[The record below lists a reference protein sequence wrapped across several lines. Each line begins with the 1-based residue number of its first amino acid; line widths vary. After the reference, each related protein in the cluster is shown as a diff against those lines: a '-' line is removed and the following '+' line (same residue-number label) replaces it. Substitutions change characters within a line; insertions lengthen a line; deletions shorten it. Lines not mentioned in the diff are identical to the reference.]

1 MGCTGPHLAL
11 RRILPG
17 GPLPSRLDCACVQPH
32 IHYGKEAVAP
42 LPTLFL
48 VALVGRLVAQAL
60 DCHVCAYSGEN
71 CFKPMC
77 CLAMVTYGTTTQ
89 TYYTPVRMKVSKP
102 CVPSCFETIYN
113 GCSKLIH
120 TTSCCQQNL
129 CNGSGL
135 LAPWTLALV
144 LILLVTL
151 GSLL

>member
-1 MGCTGPHLAL
+1 MKMEMEKVD
-11 RRILPG
+11 RMEDIWE
-17 GPLPSRLDCACVQPH
+17 
-32 IHYGKEAVAP
+32 GKSTAVAP

-77 CLAMVTYGTTTQ
+77 CLAVVTYGTTTQ

-113 GCSKLIH
+113 GCSKLIR
-120 TTSCCQQNL
+120 TTSCCQHNL

-135 LAPWTLALV
+135 LAPWPLALV